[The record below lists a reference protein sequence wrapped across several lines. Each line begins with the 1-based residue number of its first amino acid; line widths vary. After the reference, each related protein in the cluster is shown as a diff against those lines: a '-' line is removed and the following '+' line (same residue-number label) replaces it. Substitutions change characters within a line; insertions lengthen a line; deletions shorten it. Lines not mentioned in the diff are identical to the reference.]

1 MGIVRA
7 AQASLGR
14 PVVLILEHF
23 ENFFTE
29 PSLTVAG
36 RERFRDALRDF
47 RDAMFR
53 YPTCLV
59 ISIRQQALGQLAY
72 FQPAVPDIY
81 HHVVALDLLLPSQ
94 ARRAVLAP
102 LEGLQPPMVFD
113 PRFLDERLLPDLA
126 TSGREDGAI
135 DPPHLQIV
143 CKALYDA
150 ARTQGQQF
158 INADLYDSLGG
169 KQGTLGGYVDRALS
183 EEFPDAARYELARK
197 LLKAMASPSGQTMP
211 LSLATAAE
219 QTGQRTDA
227 VLGVLEVLVRRSLIV
242 ARAEQTFGLSHP
254 TMIETVLGWF
264 DRLEAETR
272 CAQDTLDHAWY
283 DWLAWDRLGDPLPA
297 DARQAQPAQTVGTD
311 RDQPAPLLNPARLPE
326 VAACREHLRI
336 EPGQHALLLRSA
348 AGAGADAAPWI
359 QTLTADQATRSVV
372 ADLQQSGAASGR
384 ERPVR
389 QFARVLGVTQSVE
402 GQNILGQAAIGER
415 SGEVRQ
421 AATLALASLGS
432 DAVAQAFWPPGG
444 GQRPL
449 SESWRTAQALA
460 WMRASGCR
468 LPELPSLWLRVA
480 VSVGE
485 RLARFRA
492 DWGGI
497 AAEMLG
503 AALGVAAAYVLGV
516 AMQWSLN
523 PLPTAH
529 PYLLALAYGLSSASL
544 GFILGGLT
552 VLVAR
557 FLAPDP
563 WTGQTARPAWQVVAG
578 ITVGFVVGL
587 VVAYPAELAFA
598 GNLLP
603 EAKSVLGRY
612 LLGGALM
619 GLGIAVGFIF
629 GDRKGSRVAIAA
641 AMVGAMCAGLTI
653 GALNRIAPWVGLPNL
668 TTVGGLQQTLLQYAL
683 YGALVGAGLVGGWLA
698 ARHIRSRWQMRQVG
712 ALFSRSVI
720 EK

>member
-1 MGIVRA
+1 M
-7 AQASLGR
+7 
-14 PVVLILEHF
+14 LILEHF

-29 PSLTVAG
+29 PRLTVAG

-47 RDAMFR
+47 REMRDGFR

-219 QTGQRTDA
+219 QTGQPTDA
-227 VLGVLEVLVRRSLIV
+227 VLDVLEVLVRRSLIF

-264 DRLEAETR
+264 DRSEAETR

-297 DARQAQPAQTVGTD
+297 DARQAQPAQAAGTD

-326 VAACREHLRI
+326 VAACRERLRI

-359 QTLTADQATRSVV
+359 QTLAADQAARSVV
-372 ADLQQSGAASGR
+372 ADLQQSGAATGR
-384 ERPVR
+384 ERPAR
-389 QFARVLGVTQSVE
+389 QFARVLGVTKSAE
-402 GQNILGQAAIGER
+402 GREHPGASRDRRAKRRRPSSGRPGAGKSGVGCSGAGVLAAGR
-415 SGEVRQ
+415 W
-421 AATLALASLGS
+421 AATSVGKLAYGS
-432 DAVAQAFWPPGG
+432 GARLDA
-444 GQRPL
+444 
-449 SESWRTAQALA
+449 
-460 WMRASGCR
+460 GCR
-468 LPELPSLWLRVA
+468 LPAARTAVA
-480 VSVGE
+480 VAARRGE
-485 RLARFRA
+485 RRRA
-492 DWGGI
+492 PR
-497 AAEMLG
+497 AVSRRL
-503 AALGVAAAYVLGV
+503 
-516 AMQWSLN
+516 
-523 PLPTAH
+523 
-529 PYLLALAYGLSSASL
+529 
-544 GFILGGLT
+544 
-552 VLVAR
+552 
-557 FLAPDP
+557 
-563 WTGQTARPAWQVVAG
+563 
-578 ITVGFVVGL
+578 
-587 VVAYPAELAFA
+587 
-598 GNLLP
+598 
-603 EAKSVLGRY
+603 
-612 LLGGALM
+612 
-619 GLGIAVGFIF
+619 AVGSPQ
-629 GDRKGSRVAIAA
+629 RCSVR
-641 AMVGAMCAGLTI
+641 
-653 GALNRIAPWVGLPNL
+653 
-668 TTVGGLQQTLLQYAL
+668 
-683 YGALVGAGLVGGWLA
+683 
-698 ARHIRSRWQMRQVG
+698 
-712 ALFSRSVI
+712 RSV
-720 EK
+720 